1 MVFRGTLMR
10 IIDRFPLALLL
21 ACCLGGCEGETS
33 TNQAPPAATLTP
45 KIRAAM
51 DLNMAR
57 KMEKLKQRK
66 AALDAYR
73 RNSRE
78 FPESPEDQVASKRKP
93 ALEGNIDPN
102 SSWRQNA

>member
-1 MVFRGTLMR
+1 MR

-73 RNSRE
+73 R
-78 FPESPEDQVASKRKP
+78 DQSGVPGEPRGQGGVRANPRSGG
-93 ALEGNIDPN
+93 EM
-102 SSWRQNA
+102 SSGQFVGP

>member
-1 MVFRGTLMR
+1 MR

-33 TNQAPPAATLTP
+33 TNKAPPASTLTP

-51 DLNMAR
+51 DLNMVR

-73 RNSRE
+73 RISQE
-78 FPESPEDQVASKRKP
+78 FPESPEAKVASERIR
-93 ALEGNIDPN
+93 ALEGN
-102 SSWRQNA
+102 

>member
-1 MVFRGTLMR
+1 MR

-33 TNQAPPAATLTP
+33 TNKAPPAATLTP

-73 RNSRE
+73 RISLE
-78 FPESPEDQVASKRKP
+78 FPESPEAKVASERIR
-93 ALEGNIDPN
+93 ALDGK
-102 SSWRQNA
+102 

>member
-1 MVFRGTLMR
+1 MR

-33 TNQAPPAATLTP
+33 TNKAPPAATLTP
-45 KIRAAM
+45 KAAM

-73 RNSRE
+73 RISQE
-78 FPESPEDQVASKRKP
+78 FPESPEAKLASERIR
-93 ALEGNIDPN
+93 ALEGN
-102 SSWRQNA
+102 

>member
-1 MVFRGTLMR
+1 MR

-73 RNSRE
+73 RISQE
-78 FPESPEDQVASKRKP
+78 FPESPEAKVASERIR
-93 ALEGNIDPN
+93 ALEGN
-102 SSWRQNA
+102 